1 MKAPTAPTAPTASSA
16 AGANVPQGW
25 LGHQAL
31 VGGAALWRRQGIGA
45 IVALEVEQVIEGVVK
60 LPFAAGKSALG
71 GLAGALRPGA
81 RRC

>member
-1 MKAPTAPTAPTASSA
+1 MNAPTAASA
-16 AGANVPQGW
+16 TGANVPQGW

-31 VGGAALWRRQGIGA
+31 VGGTALWRRQWVGA
-45 IVALEVEQVIEGVVK
+45 VVALEVEEVIEGVIK
-60 LPFAAGKSALG
+60 LPFAAGKPALG